1 MRCIDSASPTRIA
14 LGRAAGTCICGN
26 LRLVRSA
33 QTWARGDA
41 MKTRTLHAKVEAGG
55 FSRRGKRGPM
65 RGVASVS

>member
-14 LGRAAGTCICGN
+14 LGRAAGTCICWKPATGSICPN
-26 LRLVRSA
+26 LGA
-33 QTWARGDA
+33 W
-41 MKTRTLHAKVEAGG
+41 MKTRTHHAKVEAGG